1 MDLTTQHGR
10 ETTAAL
16 NDVIVEYRS
25 IYLRLGLSSDQFWSA
40 LEPLVRDPAR
50 DPDRLADALKEFVI
64 RSMERG
70 NIDTPLDLL
79 EDLDYVRTRVNSC
92 VSSPEALSMAAAC
105 FGTAAEDLGVER
117 CVRLAENIIRVA
129 GWKRR

>member
-10 ETTAAL
+10 DTAAAL

-25 IYLRLGLSSDQFWSA
+25 TYLQLGLSSDQFWSA

-50 DPDRLADALKEFVI
+50 DPDRLADALKEFVV
-64 RSMERG
+64 RSMDRG

-79 EDLDYVRTRVNSC
+79 EDLDYVRQRIVRRTKDGLTVAQR
-92 VSSPEALSMAAAC
+92 C
-105 FGTAAEDLGVER
+105 FGVAAEDLDVER
-117 CVRLAENIIRVA
+117 CVRLAENIIRIA